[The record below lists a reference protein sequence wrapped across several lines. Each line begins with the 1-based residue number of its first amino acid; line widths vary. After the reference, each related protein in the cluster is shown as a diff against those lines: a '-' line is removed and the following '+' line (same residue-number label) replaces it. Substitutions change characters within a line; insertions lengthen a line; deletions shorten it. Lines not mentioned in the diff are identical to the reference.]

1 MAKSNGPG
9 ATSGTSPKNQDS
21 SDMVREVT
29 RNIPRPVEAMLWGR
43 AAGRCEFDDCNVP
56 LFRSSVTQ
64 ESVNHAEKAHIYSF
78 SELGARGHDGVSDDE
93 LNVHENL
100 MLLCHRCHRTIDQKR
115 DGGRY
120 TPELLRGMK
129 ARHERRVEIV
139 TGITPG
145 RRSHV
150 LLYGAN
156 VGKHNSP
163 LSFNEAAA
171 AMLMLLE
178 RNPAE
183 PAAINLG
190 SINSS
195 FVDRDQEFWAVESVN
210 LLTHFERRVREKV
223 LDREIEHLSVFAIA
237 PQPLLIL
244 LGVLLGDIVPA
255 DVYQRHREP
264 PTWSWPTAPNVQPF
278 EIREPEVKS
287 GPPALVLGLS
297 ATVTPDRISA
307 VLGPGASI
315 WYVGVPEPHN
325 ELIKSREQLFR
336 FRSILRPLLDRIKA
350 AHGQNTLLH
359 IFPAA
364 SVSVAVELGRLRMPK
379 ADTPWKIYDQSNQL
393 GGFVHALDIPGG
405 SSSLC

>member
-1 MAKSNGPG
+1 MAKTEGPG
-9 ATSGTSPKNQDS
+9 ATSGASPKNREAADL
-21 SDMVREVT
+21 VREVVS
-29 RNIPRPVEAMLWGR
+29 RNIPRPVESMLWGR
-43 AAGRCEFDDCNVP
+43 AAGRCEFDDCNRI

-64 ESVNHAEKAHIYSF
+64 EQVNHAEKAHIYSF
-78 SELGARGHDGVSDDE
+78 SESGSRGHDGVSDDE
-93 LNVHENL
+93 LNAHENL
-100 MLLCHRCHRTIDQKR
+100 ILVCHECHRTIDQQQ

-129 ARHERRVEIV
+129 DRHERRIEIV

-145 RRSHV
+145 RRSRV

-156 VGKHNSP
+156 VGEHSSP
-163 LSFNEAAA
+163 LSFGEAAG
-171 AMLMLLE
+171 AMFPE
-178 RNPAE
+178 RYPSE
-183 PAAINLG
+183 PTAIKLG

-195 FVDRDQEFWAVESVN
+195 FHDRDQEFWAVESAH
-210 LLTHFERRVREKV
+210 LLKHFEHRVREKV
-223 LDREIEHLSVFAIA
+223 FDREIDHLSVFAIA

-244 LGVLLGDIVPA
+244 LGTLLGDIVPA

-264 PTWSWPTAPNVQPF
+264 PTWSWPTTATAQPF
-278 EIREPEVKS
+278 EVREPEAKS

-307 VLGPGASI
+307 VLGPDASI

-325 ELIKSREQLFR
+325 ELIKSRGQLSR
-336 FRSILRPLLDRIKA
+336 FRSIVRPLLDRIKA

-393 GGFVHALDIPGG
+393 GGFVHALEIPGG
-405 SSSLC
+405 NPLSC